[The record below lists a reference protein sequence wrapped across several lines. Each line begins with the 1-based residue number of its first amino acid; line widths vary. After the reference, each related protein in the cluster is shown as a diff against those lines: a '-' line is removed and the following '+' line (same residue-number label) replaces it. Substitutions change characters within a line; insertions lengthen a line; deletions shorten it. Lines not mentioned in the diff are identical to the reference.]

1 MKVKIIYIIL
11 LFSALLNACKEQN
24 KQPANLDTYALKVVK
39 ANAPEVRV
47 IKIPPEVIPV
57 KNVQSKTAGKPKIVH
72 LNSNVHQAGTPK
84 VISAGKPVI
93 CTPGNDTFKLPKIV
107 PATGKSFLTG
117 LPEVFDAK
125 DPFIKDKNPSGI
137 SSFKVLQGLK
147 TNNIFPMLQD
157 KAGNIWISTWEA
169 GVSKYDGRSFTH
181 YTTRQGLSND
191 NVWSMLEDSKGN
203 IWFGTIRGGLNK
215 YDGRSFTHYTTHEGM
230 SDNDVISIMEDRNG
244 NFWFGTVKGGVNKYD
259 GKSFI
264 HYTTTQGL
272 INNNVRSIIQDIN
285 GNIWFGTNNGL
296 SKFDG
301 KSFSNYTIDQGL
313 NSNDI
318 WCIAEDKDGNLWIS
332 SWGNGIDKY
341 DGKSFMH
348 YSSAE
353 GLSSDNVW
361 QILEDKDGNLWVGT
375 IDKGVNKFDG
385 KSFTYFDIEQ
395 GLSNNVIHSIL
406 EDKSGNIWIGTDG
419 GGVNKYD
426 GGSFSHYHHT
436 QGLTA
441 GNISCTMEDKNGN
454 IWIGTNEQG
463 LNKYDGNT
471 ISEYTVAQGL
481 SSNNFI
487 SIKEDIKGNIWF
499 CTWGGGV
506 DKYDGKSFTNYSV
519 AQGLSSGLIYSMI
532 EDTKGNLWF
541 GTSAGLCK
549 FDGKSFT
556 RFDTTHGLT
565 HLIITSIAEDKN
577 GNLWM
582 GTYGGGINKYDG
594 KSISAYTTKHGLS
607 SNDILS
613 IYADSHG
620 NIWVGTYDGGV
631 NKFDGAYFTQYT
643 TAQGLSNNS
652 VGSIREDHDGN
663 IWFLS
668 RNGLCK
674 MQSSK
679 NEKTEKTNPE
689 NSQIPLFKNYLLSDG
704 FLGVGSDY
712 NTLTSA
718 RDGKI
723 WAGAVDRLTC
733 YNPEKDVPDTIPPNI
748 QLRSISIFNENINWL
763 DIEKNKDTTILLSNG
778 VKLKDFE
785 FSSLSKWY
793 YLPENLRLAYDNNY
807 LTFRFVGI
815 TTKRIQHV
823 KYQYLL
829 DGFDNRWSS
838 VTDKPEATYSNLPSG
853 KYTFK
858 VKAINSGGYW
868 SGESNYSFIIIPPW
882 WLTWWAYT
890 LYSLVFLIS
899 LWSFIKWRQSAL
911 KKEKVLL
918 EEKVIMRTHELQ
930 GEKEKVESTLS
941 ELKTAQTQLI
951 ESEKMAS
958 ISKLQQAMLNERLRI
973 SRELHDDIGST
984 LSGIVLYSHLAENQ
998 VDAQQEGKAKNS
1010 LNIIQQSAN
1019 EMVNRLNDLVWAVN
1033 PQQNSLKDLM
1043 QKLEEYA
1050 MEMAVVKNIK
1060 VQVNAPESL
1069 AQLQLPVES
1078 RHNIYLFGKEA
1089 INNAVKYSQ
1098 ASLLE
1103 LSVHHF
1109 DHVIE
1114 FTIKDNGKGFDM
1126 ATVKKGNG
1134 ISNMQKRA
1142 DEAEAIFSIQS
1153 VPLQGTA
1160 ISLQFKIT

>member
-1 MKVKIIYIIL
+1 MSPLKGKIIYIIL
-11 LFSALLNACKEQN
+11 CFSSLLNACEELDR
-24 KQPANLDTYALKVVK
+24 QPGNLNTFAPKVVK
-39 ANAPEVRV
+39 ATAPEIRV
-47 IKIPPEVIPV
+47 IKIPPEVIHV

-72 LNSNVHQAGTPK
+72 LNSNVHKAGTPK

-93 CTPGNDTFKLPKIV
+93 CTPGNDSFKLPKVV
-107 PATGKSFLTG
+107 PASGKTFLTG
-117 LPEVFDAK
+117 LPEVFDTK
-125 DPFIKDKNPSGI
+125 EPFIKDKNPSGI

-147 TNNIFPMLQD
+147 TNNIFPMIQD

-169 GVSKYDGRSFTH
+169 GVSRYDGGSFTH

-203 IWFGTIRGGLNK
+203 IWFGTIGGGLNK
-215 YDGRSFTHYTTHEGM
+215 YDGRSFTHYTTREGM
-230 SDNDVISIMEDRNG
+230 SDNDVISIMEDKKG
-244 NFWFGTVKGGVNKYD
+244 NLWFGTAQGGVDKYD

-264 HYTTTQGL
+264 HYTTEQGL
-272 INNNVRSIIQDIN
+272 IDNNVRSIIQDIN
-285 GNIWFGTNNGL
+285 GNIWFGSNNGM

-301 KSFSNYTIDQGL
+301 KSFSNYTTDQGL
-313 NSNDI
+313 NSNNI

-361 QILEDKDGNLWVGT
+361 KILEDKDGNLWIGT

-471 ISEYTVAQGL
+471 ISQYTVSQGL

-487 SIKEDIKGNIWF
+487 SIKEDTKGNIWF

-519 AQGLSSGLIYSMI
+519 AQGLNSDAIYSMI

-541 GTSAGLCK
+541 GTSAGLCE

-556 RFDTTHGLT
+556 RFDTTQGLT
-565 HLIITSIAEDKN
+565 HLIITSIAEDKT

-594 KSISAYTTKHGLS
+594 KSIAAYTTKQGLS

-613 IYADSHG
+613 IYADSHD
-620 NIWVGTYDGGV
+620 NIWVGTYDNGV
-631 NKFDGAYFTQYT
+631 NKFDGEYFTQYT
-643 TAQGLSNNS
+643 TADGLSNNS
-652 VGSIREDHDGN
+652 VGSIREDHSGN
-663 IWFLS
+663 MWFLS
-668 RNGLCK
+668 RNGLCT

-679 NEKTEKTNPE
+679 NGNFKRANAG
-689 NSQIPLFKNYLLSDG
+689 NSQSPLFKNYLLSDG

-763 DIEKNKDTTILLSNG
+763 DLEKNKDTILLLSNG
-778 VKLKDFE
+778 VGLKDFE
-785 FSSLSKWY
+785 FSGLSKWY
-793 YLPENLRLAYDNNY
+793 YLPENLKLAYDNNY

-815 TTKRIQHV
+815 TTKRTQHV
-823 KYQYLL
+823 KYQYSLQGL
-829 DGFDNRWSS
+829 DKHWSS
-838 VTDKPEATYSNLPSG
+838 LTTNPEAIYNVLPPGS
-853 KYTFK
+853 YTFK
-858 VKAINSGGYW
+858 VKAVNSEGYW
-868 SGESNYSFIIIPPW
+868 SGEFAYSFTILSPW
-882 WLTWWAYT
+882 WENWWAYMV
-890 LYSLVFLIS
+890 YIPGFA
-899 LWSFIKWRQSAL
+899 FIIWLFIWYRSRRL
-911 KKEKVLL
+911 KVENLLL
-918 EEKVIMRTHELQ
+918 EEKVIVRTHELEQ
-930 GEKEKVESTLS
+930 SMEEKFALAKKVESQHAL
-941 ELKTAQTQLI
+941 
-951 ESEKMAS
+951 
-958 ISKLQQAMLNERLRI
+958 LNERLRI

-984 LSGIVLYSHLAENQ
+984 LSSISIYSEVAKKRTEKNENTNDVLSKIGNASRELIDKMSDIVW
-998 VDAQQEGKAKNS
+998 S
-1010 LNIIQQSAN
+1010 LNPNNESFEQLQHRMMAFAALILSPQNIIYDFVADDELKKLHFKAGEPKNIFLIFKEALHNIVKYADCTTVRITLSVQKNDLTMIIQ
-1019 EMVNRLNDLVWAVN
+1019 
-1033 PQQNSLKDLM
+1033 
-1043 QKLEEYA
+1043 
-1050 MEMAVVKNIK
+1050 
-1060 VQVNAPESL
+1060 
-1069 AQLQLPVES
+1069 
-1078 RHNIYLFGKEA
+1078 
-1089 INNAVKYSQ
+1089 
-1098 ASLLE
+1098 
-1103 LSVHHF
+1103 
-1109 DHVIE
+1109 
-1114 FTIKDNGKGFDM
+1114 DNGRGFDFSQTTSNEICT
-1126 ATVKKGNG
+1126 AGEYLGGNG
-1134 ISNMQKRA
+1134 IKNMTARA
-1142 DEAEAIFSIQS
+1142 GDINAKICISSKIEE
-1153 VPLQGTA
+1153 GTTVQ
-1160 ISLQFKIT
+1160 LTVLL